1 MATKPLV
8 LVLGNSHVYWLER
21 LVASEVDFAPGSLR
35 EGLDCRIAFE
45 GYRGGTVTTMEQ
57 DRGLRA
63 VLINSTAWQQAWQT
77 EICGGC
83 AFVPHPAHI
92 LCDG

>member
-1 MATKPLV
+1 MSGVIPSDTGAQAD
-8 LVLGNSHVYWLER
+8 S
-21 LVASEVDFAPGSLR
+21 VAR
-35 EGLDCRIAFE
+35 GLDCRIAFE
-45 GYRGGTVTTMEQ
+45 GY
-57 DRGLRA
+57 RA

-83 AFVPHPAHI
+83 VFVPHPAHI